1 VSRHRTVLVVAAIM
15 AVLAIAACT
24 RQATPKAATAGA
36 ASAGTSAARPIAA
49 SPATPA
55 PAGNPATGGNPATPE
70 RPAVTHT
77 PAATHDPSVPPDHPA
92 TPASTALPA
101 QARPSGTRYTNA
113 RFGFSFTVPPGY
125 RAQSPPADG
134 DGLSFASP
142 ARTATVTAYGASNIG
157 RYSPAQELARLVTT
171 HQSARD
177 TVSYRFSGQD
187 VIAVSGTTPGGTV
200 FYQREVVYSAV
211 IYTLVWSYP
220 AATKAQYGTLVTQ
233 TVDSFVPGPDH
244 TG

>member
-1 VSRHRTVLVVAAIM
+1 MLK
-15 AVLAIAACT
+15 LAEPT
-24 RQATPKAATAGA
+24 GPTQPRQA
-36 ASAGTSAARPIAA
+36 
-49 SPATPA
+49 A
-55 PAGNPATGGNPATPE
+55 PAAPANPN
-70 RPAVTHT
+70 VTHT
-77 PAATHDPSVPPDHPA
+77 PTTAPAAPAPPVQPVTSARPA
-92 TPASTALPA
+92 PPA
-101 QARPSGTRYTNA
+101 QASPSGTRYTNA
-113 RFGFSFTVPPGY
+113 RFGFSFIVPPGY

-220 AATKAQYGTLVTQ
+220 AATKARYGTLVTQ

-244 TG
+244 SG